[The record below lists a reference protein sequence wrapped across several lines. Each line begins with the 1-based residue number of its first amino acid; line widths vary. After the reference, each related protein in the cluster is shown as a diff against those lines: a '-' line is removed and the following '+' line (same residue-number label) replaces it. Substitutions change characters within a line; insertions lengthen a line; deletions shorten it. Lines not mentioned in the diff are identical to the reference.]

1 MQISSPKPWRLM
13 QSAWLILK
21 TMPSILIPVAIAHL
35 FKLCVTI
42 LIITPLVHG
51 YAENKFEGGLVNGL
65 KSLGIN
71 LYGPRIYIVIALILF
86 VAYCISVLAHC
97 LVFSSMLQFFKHEK
111 AGLRKSLSEVRKKLI
126 PILSYALINKTWG
139 VLLRFS
145 ASLIRLLPDESQ
157 PNKNYSWQI
166 NNLFTLLLMLD
177 KNQRTQEAMN
187 NSKIIV
193 VQKLGT
199 KLRFSLI
206 MLKPFLILLLLI
218 ALPTII
224 GILMNNSTALWI
236 GGGLSVFLWCFI
248 SLISSGLGLITH
260 AAFYEWLVNDHL
272 IDGFNEIDLKN
283 GIVSKGS
290 R

>member
-1 MQISSPKPWRLM
+1 
-13 QSAWLILK
+13 
-21 TMPSILIPVAIAHL
+21 MPSILIPVAIAHL
-35 FKLCVTI
+35 FKLCVTL
-42 LIITPLVHG
+42 LIITPLIQG
-51 YAENKFEGGLVNGL
+51 YAENKFEGGLINGL

-86 VAYCISVLAHC
+86 VVYCISALAHC
-97 LVFSSMLQFFKHEK
+97 LVFSSMLQFFKHET
-111 AGLRKSLSEVRKKLI
+111 ATLRKSLSEVRKKLAA
-126 PILSYALINKTWG
+126 ILSYAIINKTWG

-145 ASLIRLLPDESQ
+145 ASFIRFLPDESQ

-166 NNLFTLLLMLD
+166 NNLFTLLLILD

-193 VQKLGT
+193 EQELGT

-206 MLKPFLILLLLI
+206 MFKPFLIILFLI
-218 ALPTII
+218 ALPAII
-224 GILMNNSTALWI
+224 GLFIDNSTALWI
-236 GGGLSVFLWCFI
+236 GGGLSIFLWYSI
-248 SLISSGLGLITH
+248 SLISSGLGLIIH
-260 AAFYEWLVNDHL
+260 VAFYEWLVNDHL
-272 IDGFNEIDLKN
+272 VDGFNELDLKN